1 MVVGVCQLDLF
12 IAENNSLK
20 EKRRILK
27 RIIERVK
34 NKFNVSIA
42 EVGHNDVWQS
52 AQIGLC
58 IVGNDRRFINSS
70 LDKAVSFIEQLGSTE
85 IIKSEI
91 ELLNL

>member
-1 MVVGVCQLDLF
+1 LDLF

-42 EVGHNDVWQS
+42 EVGHHDVWQS
-52 AQIGLC
+52 AQLGLC

-70 LDKAVSFIEQLGSTE
+70 LDKAVSFIEQLGGAE
-85 IIKSEI
+85 IVNSEI
-91 ELLNL
+91 ELLNF